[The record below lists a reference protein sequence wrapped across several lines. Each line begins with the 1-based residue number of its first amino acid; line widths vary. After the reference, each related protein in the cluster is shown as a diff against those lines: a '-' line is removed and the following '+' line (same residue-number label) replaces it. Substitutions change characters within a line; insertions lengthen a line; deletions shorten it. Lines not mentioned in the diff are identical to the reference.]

1 MSKVV
6 VRGYYFL
13 TLTCMLCR
21 VDTDQT
27 MEEPLL
33 EVIFSKPM
41 LGDLKKLESSQV
53 QPLNNKEEKLPD
65 SDQDDRGELLSLL
78 ECSSD

>member
-13 TLTCMLCR
+13 TVTCMLCR

-41 LGDLKKLESSQV
+41 LGDLKKLESSQI